1 MAFDIYPSQDTV
13 LELAPGGQSEPQP
26 ITPRFGSGDGPM
38 FMRIV
43 QLTRGQPAPPPT
55 IALQA
60 GTGPMTVVAQ
70 DESVTD
76 LTGSADPAVVA
87 NVDFRAEPGDV
98 YRIRLFPVDN
108 VPAPAQFALQITN
121 GDTAARTF
129 RWVVADTLDD
139 SAQSRVTLP
148 PTTHLDTHPG
158 PATPGAIPV
167 PNGGTGALRIT
178 TSVGSDLGSGF
189 TLTSVP
195 DPIPPNGAAQLQVTY
210 TPPSPLPAGATAYA
224 STTYTFA
231 TNDPV
236 AQRPDRNDARTT
248 ITATTSAPLWQP
260 GDILVVDPGAGDG
273 SAGRGALL
281 RIDPATGR
289 QTLVSAGHNFASPAG
304 VALDTEGNALVA
316 DPSAVDG
323 NGALIRVDR
332 ITGAQTV
339 LSSGNSFRDPTSLV
353 VTPLGRIVVADR
365 TAFGGIGGLIVV
377 DAQTGTQVKLA
388 SGDPLRKPTIVAV
401 DDPHAESF
409 VALNSE
415 MTANAEWL
423 IRVDPRGQNLQAAAG
438 SLATG
443 DVGIAVD
450 AARRILLGQ
459 QRSDSP
465 PEVIALAPD
474 GSQAVLHGG
483 PPLVHPIRLRLDNG
497 GGVVITDWPP
507 DNSAP
512 PKVIRIRLSDGQVTT
527 VSTAGMLRQP
537 FDIAVVP

>member
-1 MAFDIYPSQDTV
+1 MAFDIYPTEDPV
-13 LELAPGGQSEPQP
+13 LKLPPSSHSDPQP
-26 ITPRFGSGDGPM
+26 ITPRVGSSDDTM
-38 FMRIV
+38 YLRIV
-43 QLTRGQPAPPPT
+43 RLTLGQPAPPPT

-60 GTGPMTVVAQ
+60 GAGAMTVVAQ
-70 DESVTD
+70 DQPVTN
-76 LTGSADPAVVA
+76 LTGSEGTVVA
-87 NVDFRAEPGDV
+87 NVDFHAESGDV
-98 YRIRLFPVDN
+98 YRIRIFPTDSVH
-108 VPAPAQFALQITN
+108 PPTSWALQITN
-121 GDTAARTF
+121 GDTVARTF

-148 PTTHLDTHPG
+148 PTTHLDAHLG
-158 PATPGAIPV
+158 PPTPGAILV
-167 PNGGTGALRIT
+167 TNGGTGALRVT
-178 TSVGSDLGSGF
+178 TTVGSDLGSGF
-189 TLTSVP
+189 TLTGVP
-195 DPIPPNGAAQLQVTY
+195 DSIPPNGAAQLQVTY

-236 AQRPDRNDARTT
+236 AQLPDHHDARTT

-260 GDILVVDPGAGDG
+260 GDVLVIDPGAGDG
-273 SAGRGALL
+273 SAGGGALM
-281 RIDPATGR
+281 RIEPATGR
-289 QTLVSAGHNFASPAG
+289 QTLVSAGHNFVSPAG

-353 VTPLGRIVVADR
+353 VTPQGRIVVADR

-388 SGDPLRKPTIVAV
+388 SGDPLRKPIMVAV

-415 MTANAEWL
+415 MTADAGWL
-423 IRVDPRGQNLQAAAG
+423 IRVDQHGQNMQAAAG

-443 DVGIAVD
+443 DVGLAAD
-450 AARRILLGQ
+450 AARHILLGQ
-459 QRSDSP
+459 QQSDSP
-465 PEVIALAPD
+465 PAVIALAPD
-474 GSQAVLHGG
+474 GNQALLHSGS
-483 PPLVHPIRLRLDNG
+483 PLVRPIRLRLDNAE
-497 GGVVITDWPP
+497 GVVVTDWGSG
-507 DNSAP
+507 DSAP
-512 PKVIRIRLSDGQVTT
+512 PKVIRIRLSDGQATT
-527 VSTAGMLRQP
+527 VSTAGMLRRP

>member
-13 LELAPGGQSEPQP
+13 LELAPGGHSEPQP
-26 ITPRFGSGDGPM
+26 ITPRFGSADGTM
-38 FMRIV
+38 FLRIV
-43 QLTRGQPAPPPT
+43 RLTRGQPAAPPA

-70 DESVTD
+70 DQPVTN
-76 LTGSADPAVVA
+76 LTGSDETVVA
-87 NVDFRAEPGDV
+87 SVDFHADPGDV
-98 YRIRLFPVDN
+98 YRIRLFPQDPGHP
-108 VPAPAQFALQITN
+108 PAPLALQITN

-148 PTTHLDTHPG
+148 PATHLDAHPG

-167 PNGGTGALRIT
+167 TNGGTGALRIT

-189 TLTSVP
+189 TLTGVP
-195 DPIPPNGAAQLQVTY
+195 DPVPPNGAAQLQVTY
-210 TPPSPLPAGATAYA
+210 TPPSPLPAGATAFA

-236 AQRPDRNDARTT
+236 AQRPDRHDARTT

-316 DPSAVDG
+316 DVSAVDG

-353 VTPLGRIVVADR
+353 VTPLGRIVVADL
-365 TAFGGIGGLIVV
+365 TAFGGTGGLIVV

-388 SGDPLRKPTIVAV
+388 SGDPLRKPTTVAV

-423 IRVDPRGQNLQAAAG
+423 IRVDPHGQNLRAAAG

-443 DVGIAVD
+443 DVGLAVD
-450 AARRILLGQ
+450 TARRILLGQ
-459 QRSDSP
+459 HRSGSA

-474 GSQAVLHGG
+474 GSQAVLHSG
-483 PPLVHPIRLRLDNG
+483 PPLVRPSRLRLDNSG
-497 GGVVITDWPP
+497 GIVITDWPP

-512 PKVIRIRLSDGQVTT
+512 AKVIRIRLSDGQATT
-527 VSTAGMLRQP
+527 VSTAGMLRNP
-537 FDIAVVP
+537 LDIAVVP